1 MAFIRSKYCHFNN
14 KNRFLCSPHQVPVPR
29 PSGNAGFSLIEVL
42 VSILILAIG
51 VIGTAGMQLAAAR
64 TTQQSA
70 LQTVA
75 LELASEMSDKIR
87 ANHRISNSN
96 MAGTYLSVDYD
107 SDRQGAPTPPS
118 KLCFGVEC
126 NSIEV
131 AAFDIYDWEKRIR
144 SDLPGGRVR
153 ICRDAHPWSE
163 ASRSLQWGC
172 AAAESDDSVPIVI
185 KVGWQGKNPDGS
197 LVRNSDKE
205 FPPAVALAVTSYA
218 E

>member
-1 MAFIRSKYCHFNN
+1 MAFVCSKYCHFNN
-14 KNRFLCSPHQVPVPR
+14 KIQLLCSPYHVPASR
-29 PSGNAGFSLIEVL
+29 SGGNAGFSLVEVL

-51 VIGTAGMQLAAAR
+51 VIGVARMQLAAAR

-87 ANHRISNSN
+87 ANDRISNSN
-96 MAGTYLSVDYD
+96 IAGTYLSVDYD
-107 SDRQGAPTPPS
+107 SDRQGEPAPPS

-126 NSIEV
+126 DNHEI
-131 AAFDIYDWEKRIR
+131 AAFDIYDWEKRIG
-144 SDLPGGRVR
+144 SELPGGRAR

-163 ASRSLQWGC
+163 ASRSLKWGC
-172 AAAESDDSVPIVI
+172 TTAGSDDSAPIVV
-185 KVGWQGKNPDGS
+185 KVGWKGKNPDGS
-197 LVRNSDKE
+197 PVRNNDKE
-205 FPPAVALAVTSYA
+205 FPPAVVLAVTSYA